1 MKRLF
6 ILLLI
11 FCMATSFAQD
21 NKIKLEQVVN
31 EQFGTLLESLLK
43 EGKLDEASAKAYLET
58 VFGHDE
64 AVNNY
69 LQTVNFSKQLA
80 NIKQGKLSF
89 DNYLTS
95 LNSTLISLLPQE
107 KQQAYYAYIQTHYM
121 IDGAMNEIKS
131 GKIGENTVNLA
142 VGIIKGSQEAKEER
156 LKKEAIAK
164 KLEIITPTLAKL
176 TATNIPYQKLKI
188 LDEIKS
194 DQTWIINTHPS
205 IREDQ
210 NYKYTTN
217 YTNIENGTFKI
228 STQNYV
234 GAVVNWDKETRFE
247 PSRIYRNIDKFDFSK
262 DFVMNLYLKASD
274 KTDLF
279 KIEIGKGYHLFI
291 NPKMNGTY
299 AFISSPMAYQVTDKY
314 GSLNTFHLKEVK
326 RKILNTDKSRGIYLG
341 QDGYNGSW
349 VSLSRKK
356 NPMLNFTESEV
367 KLTITKKG
375 NTFTCRLNDLEN
387 FQLSTEVNYFP
398 DKYYLGLLVTGAPL
412 SDKKGLVEIRKLEL
426 EHL

>member
-194 DQTWIINTHPS
+194 DQTWVINTHPS

-262 DFVMNLYLKASD
+262 DFVMNLYLMASD

-326 RKILNTDKSRGIYLG
+326 RKILNTDKSRGFIL
-341 QDGYNGSW
+341 DKMVIMEVGSP
-349 VSLSRKK
+349 LAERKT
-356 NPMLNFTESEV
+356 L
-367 KLTITKKG
+367 
-375 NTFTCRLNDLEN
+375 C
-387 FQLSTEVNYFP
+387 
-398 DKYYLGLLVTGAPL
+398 
-412 SDKKGLVEIRKLEL
+412 
-426 EHL
+426 